1 MVHQQK
7 SGRDQIEI
15 EPAANDTIAAVATAP
30 GYGGIGVIRVSGPRS
45 ADIARAVLGVLPS
58 PRHALLAD
66 FMDQSGVVLDHGIAI
81 FFPGPASFTGEDVLE
96 LQGHGGPVVLDLM
109 LEVILALG
117 ARLARPGEFS
127 ERAFLNGK
135 MDLVQAEAIA
145 DLIHAGAS
153 NAARAAVRSL
163 TGEFSRLI
171 HALVESITRLRI
183 HVEAAIDFPEEEIDF
198 LADATISRSL
208 RAITADL
215 QGILQNAEQGR
226 LVREG
231 VNIVLAGKPNTGKS
245 SLLNYLAREDR
256 AIVSDIAGTTR
267 DTLSL
272 EINLKGLPVHIIDT
286 AGLRTTDDV
295 IEKEGVR
302 RAGEKIATADLVL
315 HIVQAGDPE
324 DADSHIRQ
332 FSDTDDKRVFTIVNK
347 VDLTGDQAGFRQNR
361 YYISAK
367 TGAGID
373 ALIRSIH
380 EQVGFRNEGGSAMIS
395 RRRHIDALKQAQ
407 RHIRQGGVALNEL
420 HAGEL
425 LAEELRLAQQ
435 ALSEITGDFTS
446 DDLLG
451 RIFSDFCIGK

>member
-1 MVHQQK
+1 MVHQQIP
-7 SGRDQIEI
+7 GRDQITT
-15 EPAANDTIAAVATAP
+15 DTIAAVATAP
-30 GYGGIGVIRVSGPRS
+30 GYGGIGVVRVSGPLVES
-45 ADIARAVLGVLPS
+45 IARSVLGEIPP

-66 FMDQSGVVLDHGIAI
+66 FTGRRGEIIDHGIAI
-81 FFPGPASFTGEDVLE
+81 YFPGPHSFTGEDVLE

-109 LEVILALG
+109 LEQILAHG
-117 ARLARPGEFS
+117 ARLARPGEFT

-163 TGEFSRLI
+163 AGEFSRLV
-171 HALVESITRLRI
+171 HALVEDITRLRM

-198 LADATISRSL
+198 LADETVRQSLAEIRS
-208 RAITADL
+208 DL

-226 LVREG
+226 LLREG

-272 EINLKGLPVHIIDT
+272 EINLKGLPVHVIDT
-286 AGLRTTDDV
+286 AGLRNTDNA

-302 RAGEKIATADLVL
+302 RAGEKIAEADLVL
-315 HIVQAGDPE
+315 HMVESDDLE
-324 DADSHIRQ
+324 DAGKHIAQ
-332 FSDTDDKRVFTIVNK
+332 FSNPDNKRVFTIVNK
-347 VDLTGDQAGFRQNR
+347 VDLTGDQAGFRENR

-373 ALIRSIH
+373 ALIRAIH
-380 EQVGFRNEGGSAMIS
+380 EQAGFRNEGGSAMIS
-395 RRRHIDALKQAQ
+395 RRRHIDALKRAQ
-407 RHIRQGGVALNEL
+407 RHVKQGEVALNEL
-420 HAGEL
+420 QAGEL

>member
-1 MVHQQK
+1 VVYQQIPR
-7 SGRDQIEI
+7 RDQITT
-15 EPAANDTIAAVATAP
+15 DTIAAVATAP
-30 GYGGIGVIRVSGPRS
+30 GYGGIGVVRVSGPLVESITRS
-45 ADIARAVLGVLPS
+45 MLGEIPA

-66 FMDQSGVVLDHGIAI
+66 FLDQSGETMDHGIAI
-81 FFPGPASFTGEDVLE
+81 YFPAPHSFTGEDVLE
-96 LQGHGGPVVLDLM
+96 LQGHGGPVVLDMM
-109 LEVILALG
+109 LEQILAHG

-135 MDLVQAEAIA
+135 MDLVQVEAIA

-171 HALVESITRLRI
+171 HALVEGITRLRI
-183 HVEAAIDFPEEEIDF
+183 YVEAAIDFPEEEIDF
-198 LADATISRSL
+198 LADGTVNQSL
-208 RAITADL
+208 TEITANL
-215 QGILQNAEQGR
+215 RNILQNAEQGR

-286 AGLRTTDDV
+286 AGLRNTDNL

-302 RAGEKIATADLVL
+302 RAGVKIAEADLVL
-315 HIVQAGDPE
+315 HIVEPDDLE
-324 DADSHIRQ
+324 DADSHIAQ
-332 FSDTDDKRVFTIVNK
+332 FSNPEKKRVFTIVNK
-347 VDLTGDQAGFRQNR
+347 VDLTGNQAGFREDR

-367 TGAGID
+367 TGAGIEQ
-373 ALIRSIH
+373 LIHSIH
-380 EQVGFRNEGGSAMIS
+380 EQVGFRNEGGSTMIS
-395 RRRHIDALKQAQ
+395 RRRHINALIRAE
-407 RHIRQGGVALNEL
+407 RHIGQGAIALNEL